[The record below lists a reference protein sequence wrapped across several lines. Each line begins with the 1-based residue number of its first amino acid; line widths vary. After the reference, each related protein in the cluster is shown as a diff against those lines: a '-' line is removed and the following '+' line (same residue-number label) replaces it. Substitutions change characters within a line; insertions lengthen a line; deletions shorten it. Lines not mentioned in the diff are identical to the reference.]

1 MSLRPQNFFSNHS
14 LLFSP
19 SLHQAST
26 ITMSAKN
33 PFSRLHP
40 TPPQW
45 FSSSRADRKYA
56 REVKNCDPWIECAYC
71 SQIGG
76 CSTELL
82 FRCPNCNTRKYCN
95 EACRAKHA
103 IDHVKECPRNCPSDG
118 KKLQFPPHKAMTFWK
133 YGIKADMKAARDI
146 NLDPL
151 IHCMNG
157 TCAKI
162 GGQPGVIL
170 DVPCEQCSKAVY
182 YCSEECRIGDTSHPF
197 YCTMLGKTMNI
208 AVTDALE
215 KRETDLHDV
224 LDDLDRKP
232 AARTDNG
239 DEPVVPQVG
248 RGNVQVETV
257 QSGGQDIDHC
267 AQADS
272 AKKPKKT
279 KTYGD
284 EPVAPQA
291 GRGNVRVESQDI
303 DHCALADS
311 AKKPK
316 KTKTYGDEPV
326 APQAGRGNV
335 RVETVQ
341 SGGQDIDHCAQ
352 ADSAKKPKKTKT
364 YGDEPVAPQAGQGNV
379 RVETVQR
386 GGQDKHRRARRHVEE
401 KKDEAGDRADSAKN
415 PKNTK
420 KRSPDKSYHVQY
432 RGRDGIRKIADWY
445 DLSQDSTDSDE

>member
-1 MSLRPQNFFSNHS
+1 MFPTVQK
-14 LLFSP
+14 
-19 SLHQAST
+19 QA
-26 ITMSAKN
+26 
-33 PFSRLHP
+33 
-40 TPPQW
+40 
-45 FSSSRADRKYA
+45 
-56 REVKNCDPWIECAYC
+56 
-71 SQIGG
+71 
-76 CSTELL
+76 
-82 FRCPNCNTRKYCN
+82 
-95 EACRAKHA
+95 
-103 IDHVKECPRNCPSDG
+103 
-118 KKLQFPPHKAMTFWK
+118 
-133 YGIKADMKAARDI
+133 
-146 NLDPL
+146 
-151 IHCMNG
+151 
-157 TCAKI
+157 
-162 GGQPGVIL
+162 
-170 DVPCEQCSKAVY
+170 
-182 YCSEECRIGDTSHPF
+182 CSEECRIGDTNHPF

-239 DEPVVPQVG
+239 DEPVAPQAG

-303 DHCALADS
+303 DHCVQADS

-326 APQAGRGNV
+326 APQAGR
-335 RVETVQ
+335 
-341 SGGQDIDHCAQ
+341 
-352 ADSAKKPKKTKT
+352 
-364 YGDEPVAPQAGQGNV
+364 GNV